1 MTIYNQ
7 QFLNRERT
15 RVQQHFDRKK
25 IFVEKCGQ
33 KINCFDAIQA
43 ANVDTNIYEVMN
55 KYHCV
60 VNEALEIL
68 KQKGGIKAF
77 YADLTSLQTK
87 IQDIGDVQEAALKAQ
102 RLFAELPSEIKSKY
116 GNNLEEFL
124 REQKKNETEL
134 KTQKNTNEVK
144 NEIKQ

>member
-15 RVQQHFDRKK
+15 RVQQNFDRKK

-43 ANVDTNIYEVMN
+43 ANVDTNIYDVMN

-77 YADLTSLQTK
+77 YADLTALQTK
-87 IQDIGDVQEAALKAQ
+87 IQDIGDVQEAALTAQ